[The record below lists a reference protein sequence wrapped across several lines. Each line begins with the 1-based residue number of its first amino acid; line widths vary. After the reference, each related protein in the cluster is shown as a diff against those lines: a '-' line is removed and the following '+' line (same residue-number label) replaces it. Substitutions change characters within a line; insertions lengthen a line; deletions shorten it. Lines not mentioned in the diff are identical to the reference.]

1 MQDHKKEAR
10 SQQIEDA
17 AYEVLRD
24 KGYGAAS
31 MLSIAK
37 KAKCSNETMYR
48 WYGDKVGLFRALV
61 ERNAQQAV
69 TVLNDAL
76 DQNVEPLQTLRD
88 LGPVLL
94 SALLDEKAVALNR
107 AAAADTTGE
116 LALALAQAG
125 RGTVAPLIEDVIQR
139 AVTTGAISGPADE
152 ATEVYLSLLIGDL
165 QIRRVVARMPPLE
178 DAAYQHRAARAVD
191 GLKTLFPA

>member
-76 DQNVEPLQTLRD
+76 DQNAEPLQTLRN

-116 LALALAQAG
+116 LAVALAQAG

-178 DAAYQHRAARAVD
+178 AAAYQHRAARAVD
-191 GLKTLFPA
+191 GLETLFPA